1 MAIIYTSRNLPCGI
15 GGDYTNGAWGSL
27 MNTYSVRFT
36 SPNSGPGSSYN
47 GSTFYFSGS
56 VYFPYS
62 GNYTVQASADNSGS
76 LNVAGRNCSVAGFG
90 GQSGTT
96 FYSTPGTKSISGS
109 VYNAPSSDSFST
121 NPYGIA
127 FTIDAPS
134 RPPAPSVSIS
144 VSPSAIVQGQCATL
158 SWSSSGV
165 GIYYRN
171 MSNISTSSSGS
182 TTVCPQY
189 TTQYFFD
196 VRGEGGQTVRY
207 ATLTVYIPPILNLSV
222 SSTTLIAGQ
231 CTTLSWNVSGDGDTV
246 IWTSGNISN
255 QLVTSSVQICPAVTT
270 TYSGYATGL
279 GGTSPTASVTVYVYQ
294 VPTIDE
300 FNVPDFLNY
309 GENGNIEYEVS
320 YANLTVE
327 IQKIFNYNT
336 YNSDQ
341 GTTQYSVCGTAELD
355 GPNPTIDNIIGTG
368 VTYDNFGPRSV
379 TYVLT
384 ITGQGGSQILSK
396 TVPIIIDEEM
406 DNLNVQESDGKF
418 QNEEPVYTK
427 DVLPDDTTLSDMYL
441 VNGIDIPVEIKSDHM
456 ISVRKNDGEFENVR
470 PIGSSPPAG
479 SSEPVENLRVA
490 KVVPNGGSLLT
501 ALSLD
506 EEEFNL
512 ATQASSSLTFSDG
525 TTSKTIIQGE
535 SVTIS
540 WYVTGYA
547 SASISPAPG
556 ALSITSGS
564 SVTYSVQ
571 NIPRWFSTSPAPGDH
586 MCSPTNPGGYTSEGT
601 LFKSFTTQAPGTFL
615 GYDAEAPGV
624 KPSATIGYVYPFNSS
639 GHPVSVSTIY
649 EKIDPAGGPPN
660 GFGTIWTTSSSGEG
674 PYTGDGPNTG
684 FKAPTSGYTDNSDI
698 TFSGSSTQTPSVTTT
713 YTLSTGGSI
722 TVTVLVPPT
731 LVISATGL
739 NEINTIVAGQQFTIT
754 WYTTGTTPGVTW
766 TAGPITNGLNTSSET
781 FTAEDTITFTGY
793 ARDGGAGASPS
804 ATLTV
809 RVVQIPTF
817 EWSVPEQL
825 DYGDDLFVGFE
836 SEYCNISI
844 NITPT
849 YIYADGTTTLG
860 DTLTYGPA
868 ESAEIGGT
876 TAFDVES
883 TQIPVPYNSQGPEQV
898 QLVAQATGEGGSQTF
913 SALIP
918 VNIDRTPDGI
928 VIEEKEG
935 AFKDQEPIFSPD
947 IVPEEVVESQLY
959 EIDGIDVPVKV
970 KSNYPIQ
977 IQINQDGDWD
987 NVEQI

>member
-1 MAIIYTSRNLPCGI
+1 MPIIYTSRNLSGSY

-27 MNTYSVRFT
+27 MNSYAVRFT
-36 SPNSGPGSSYN
+36 SATSGRGSSYN

-62 GNYTVQASADNSGS
+62 GNYTVRAAADNSGS
-76 LNVAGRNCSVAGFG
+76 LNVAGRGCSVSGFG
-90 GQSGTT
+90 GSSSTT

-109 VYNAPSSDSFST
+109 VYNAPSSNTYRT

-134 RPPAPSVSIS
+134 RPPSPSVSIS
-144 VSPSAIVQGQCATL
+144 VSPSAIIQGQCATL

-171 MSNISTSSSGS
+171 MSNISSSSSGS
-182 TTVCPQY
+182 TTVCPSFS
-189 TTQYFFD
+189 TQYFFD

-207 ATLTVYIPPILNLSV
+207 VTLTVYIPPVLNIQV
-222 SSTTLIAGQ
+222 SKTTLIAGQ
-231 CTTLSWNVSGDGDTV
+231 CANISWSVSGDGDRV
-246 IWTSGNISN
+246 IWTSGNIAN
-255 QLVTSSVQICPAVTT
+255 QLVTSSVQVCPAVTT
-270 TYSGYATGL
+270 TYSGYATGN
-279 GGTSPTASVTVYVYQ
+279 GGTSPTASVTIYVYQ
-294 VPTIDE
+294 VPVINE
-300 FNVPDFLNY
+300 FNVPESLNY
-309 GENGNIEYEVS
+309 GENGNIEYDVS

-336 YNSDQ
+336 YTSDQ
-341 GTTQYSVCGTAELD
+341 GTTSYPVCGTAELD
-355 GPNPTIDNIIGTG
+355 GPNPTIDNTIGTG
-368 VTYDNFGPRSV
+368 VVYDNFGPRSV
-379 TYVLT
+379 TYVLS
-384 ITGQGGSQILSK
+384 ITGNGGSQMLSK

-406 DNLNVQESDGKF
+406 DNLNVQETDGKF

-427 DVLPDDTTLSDMYL
+427 DVLPEDTTLSDMYL
-441 VNGIDIPVEIKSDHM
+441 VNGIDIPVEIKSDYA

-470 PIGSSPPAG
+470 QIGTGFPAG
-479 SSEPVENLRVA
+479 SSEPVEDLQVA
-490 KVVPNGGSLLT
+490 KVVPNGGSLRV
-501 ALSLD
+501 ASPVD

-525 TTSKTIIQGE
+525 TTSKTIIQGQ
-535 SVTIS
+535 SVTFS

-556 ALSITSGS
+556 VLSITSGS
-564 SVTYSVQ
+564 AVTYSVQ
-571 NIPRWFSTSPAPGDH
+571 NIKRWFSTTPAPGDH
-586 MCSPTNPGGYTSEGT
+586 MCSATNPGGYASEGT

-615 GYDAEAPGV
+615 GYDNESSV
-624 KPSATIGYVYPFNSS
+624 KPYATIGYIYPFNSS
-639 GHPVSVSTIY
+639 GHPVGTTTIY

-674 PYTGDGPNTG
+674 PYTGNGPNQG
-684 FKAPTSGYTDNSDI
+684 FKAPTSGYTDSSSI
-698 TFSGSSTQTPSVTTT
+698 TFSGSSTQTPLGTTT

-731 LVISATGL
+731 LVITATGL
-739 NEINTIVAGQQFTIT
+739 DANNTITAGQQFTIT

-766 TAGPITNGLNTSSET
+766 TAGTITNGLNSSSQT
-781 FTAEDTITFTGY
+781 FTAADTITFTGY

-804 ATLTV
+804 VTLTV

-836 SEYCNISI
+836 SEYANISI

-849 YIYADGTTTLG
+849 YIYADGTTTVG
-860 DTLTYGPA
+860 TTLTYGPA
-868 ESAEIGGT
+868 QSAEIGGT

-898 QLVAQATGEGGSQTF
+898 QLVAQATGEGGSQIF
-913 SALIP
+913 SELIP

-928 VIEEKEG
+928 IIEEKED
-935 AFKDQEPIFSPD
+935 AFKDQEPVFSPD
-947 IVPEEVVESQLY
+947 VVPEDIIESQLY
-959 EIDGIDVPVKV
+959 EINGIDVPVKV

-977 IQINQDGDWD
+977 IQVNQDGDWD